1 MRKRLLS
8 VLVIIALLFV
18 SASLFVGCQ
27 KEEAAAAKDSGEAAS
42 GEESSEKKVSKAEVI
57 KEAVYGFFADIPADN
72 NKISQKD
79 FVEKVKAGEDLF
91 IVSIRQAKDYNEGHV
106 KGAVNVPWGPDV
118 MKGLDFL
125 PKDEVVYAYCYSGQT
140 CGQYVAHL
148 NMLGI
153 EAKSVN
159 LGYNFGISKVEG
171 VEDIITTEAS
181 EFEGKSGAEFDP
193 VLREAIEDYYA
204 GLADVAD
211 TKFKNYKISEDNM
224 KEIVDSGSDD
234 YYILSIR
241 QKDAYDKGHIKGAE
255 LIPWGSGMQE
265 QFDKL
270 PTDKKILA
278 YCYSG
283 QTCGQTVAGL
293 RLLGY
298 DAVSLNGGIGVGA
311 NKPIGWT
318 NKGYPTVTD

>member
-1 MRKRLLS
+1 MKKRLVS
-8 VLVIIALLFV
+8 VLVVLALIFA

-27 KEEAAAAKDSGEAAS
+27 KEEAPAS
-42 GEESSEKKVSKAEVI
+42 EESASEESSEQGVSKAEVI
-57 KEAVYGFFADIPADN
+57 REAVNDFFADIPADN
-72 NKISQKD
+72 NKISHKD

-91 IVSIRQAKDYNEGHV
+91 IISIRQAADYNEGHV
-106 KGAVNVPWGPDV
+106 KGAINVPWGPDM
-118 MKGLDFL
+118 MKALDFI
-125 PKDEVVYAYCYSGQT
+125 PKDETVYAYCYSGQT

-153 EAKSVN
+153 NAKSVN

-171 VEDIITTEAS
+171 AEEIITTEAS
-181 EFEGKSGAEFDP
+181 EFEGKSGASFDP
-193 VLREAIEDYYA
+193 VLREAIEAYYQ

-211 TKFKNYKISEDNM
+211 TKFKNYKISEQDM
-224 KEIVDSGSDD
+224 KEIVDSGNDD

-241 QKDAYDKGHIKGAE
+241 QEKDYNEAHIEGAE
-255 LIPWGSGMQE
+255 LIPWGAGMQE

-270 PTDKKILA
+270 PADKKILA

-311 NKPIGWT
+311 NAPIGWT
-318 NKGYPTVTD
+318 NKGYPTVSN